1 MPTYST
7 SLPVSFNPDDKRPL
21 PELIALGNP
30 DPADGWPEFPLQFH
44 DVEGVRYYAVQD
56 WILGVAQV
64 DNPRRF
70 WTDLKN
76 RLKRAK
82 YTELYASL
90 VQLPYLSTNGKRYKM
105 DFAAAEALY
114 VITQRMD
121 ANTGVRDRVLRYLA
135 FAGVLVDEARLD
147 PSSALGKAF
156 GSNPDLMIEAAIETY
171 RAQGKSDTWIASR
184 LLGVQTRKIFTST
197 FQKSLRNKPSGY
209 QYAQITDTMR
219 IGVWRRDT
227 ATIRK
232 ELNLSEGANV
242 RDNMS
247 MLALNYEMLAE
258 NLSAAALEQQQDLE
272 YNEARNIV
280 RDEST
285 FVGDQAAQASKRLGV
300 DLVTNKPLLKKGKD

>member
-7 SLPVSFNPDDKRPL
+7 SLPVSFNADDQRPL

-30 DPADGWPEFPLQFH
+30 DPADGWSAFPLQFH
-44 DVEGVRYYAVQD
+44 DVEGIRYYAVQD
-56 WILGVAQV
+56 WILGVAQT
-64 DNPRRF
+64 DNARTF
-70 WTDLKN
+70 WDKMKN

-82 YTELYASL
+82 IQLSPPCL
-90 VQLPYLSTNGKRYKM
+90 QLPYLATNNKRYKL

-135 FAGVLVDEARLD
+135 FAGVLVDDARLD
-147 PSSALGKAF
+147 PASVLGKAF
-156 GSNPDLMIEAAIETY
+156 GSNPDLMLEAAIETY
-171 RAQGKSDTWIASR
+171 RAQGKSDAWIASR
-184 LLGVQTRKIFTST
+184 LLGVQTRKIFTSA
-197 FQKSLRNKPSGY
+197 FQKALRNKPGSY
-209 QYAQITDTMR
+209 QYAQITDTLR

-232 ELNLSEGANV
+232 ELNLSATANV

-247 MLALNYEMLAE
+247 VLALNYEMLAE
-258 NLSAAALEQQQDLE
+258 NLSAMALDQQQDLE

-285 FVGDQAAQASKRLGV
+285 FVGDQAAQASKRLGI
-300 DLVTNKPLLKKGKD
+300 DLVTNKPLLKKGGS